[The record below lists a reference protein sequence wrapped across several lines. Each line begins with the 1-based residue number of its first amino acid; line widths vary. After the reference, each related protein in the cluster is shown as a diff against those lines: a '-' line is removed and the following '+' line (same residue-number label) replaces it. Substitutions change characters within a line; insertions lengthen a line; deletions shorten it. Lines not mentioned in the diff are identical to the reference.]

1 MKKIKWEDFIEVLSQ
16 YELPDDVLERLG
28 GIRSEFDER
37 TELLTKYGIA
47 IEGDDSEY
55 TIKEIVEDDYKK
67 KYDELKRKYTARFLG
82 GGGVQLENAEGSEI
96 ITKSLD
102 DDVEKETEKY
112 RIEDLFTGKESD

>member
-16 YELPDDVLERLG
+16 YELSDDVLERLG
-28 GIRSEFDER
+28 SIRSEFDER

-47 IEGDDSEY
+47 IEGDSDEY

-82 GGGVQLENAEGSEI
+82 GGGVQLENAEGSG

-102 DDVEKETEKY
+102 DEVEKETEKY
-112 RIEDLFTGKESD
+112 RIEDLFTGKEGD